1 MSVATARILTRA
13 LVVKGFESI
22 TATTGVK
29 TLSPASGTVQAV
41 CQVQDEPIRFRLDG
55 ADPTSAT
62 GQEAFAGDVITIDG
76 PDDIAAF
83 EFIRHAD
90 SSPNGKLV
98 CHYYG

>member
-1 MSVATARILTRA
+1 MGTGAARVLTRA

-22 TATTGVK
+22 LATTGVK
-29 TLSPASGTVQAV
+29 ALTPVSGTVQAV
-41 CQVQDEPIRFRLDG
+41 CQVQDEPLRFRMDG
-55 ADPTSAT
+55 TDPTDAT

-76 PDDIAAF
+76 PDDIAVF
-83 EFIRHAD
+83 KFIRHAD